1 MPTIWHGCGT
11 LACAVQKTTQCDTD
25 CCARCSCCCGCLPVI
40 GLVCGV
46 AMLPFVLCILLL
58 GWTLIALMYTPL
70 NFYLAYRGVVG
81 TRLYV
86 LPQQFLAPPV

>member
-1 MPTIWHGCGT
+1 
-11 LACAVQKTTQCDTD
+11 
-25 CCARCSCCCGCLPVI
+25 
-40 GLVCGV
+40 
-46 AMLPFVLCILLL
+46 MLPFVLCILLL

-86 LPQQFLAPPV
+86 LPQQFLAPPVGLLMLNRVALPLTAGLDAT